1 MFQASRCILAGDHL
15 QLPPT
20 IQSVEAEKKGLGR
33 TLFERLAEMY
43 GDGVTSMLTVQY
55 RMHELIMD
63 WSSKELYDSKVL
75 ASYLDV
81 IYKLYFY
88 LLDLELFG

>member
-1 MFQASRCILAGDHL
+1 MEFVPMLDLQGSRCILVGDHL

-33 TLFERLAEMY
+33 TLFERLADLY
-43 GDGVTSMLTVQY
+43 GDDIMSMLTVQY
-55 RMHELIMD
+55 RMHKDIMD

-75 ASYLDV
+75 IYQTQDYLV
-81 IYKLYFY
+81 KF
-88 LLDLELFG
+88 

>member
-1 MFQASRCILAGDHL
+1 MLDLQGSRCILVGDHL

-33 TLFERLAEMY
+33 TLFERLADLY
-43 GDGVTSMLTVQY
+43 GDDIMSMLTVQY
-55 RMHELIMD
+55 RMHKDIMD

-75 ASYLDV
+75 IYQTQDYLV
-81 IYKLYFY
+81 KF
-88 LLDLELFG
+88 